1 MKRMTICAIAA
12 VLSVSVSSLALAS
25 SITDIG
31 YTTLQGELGAATP
44 TGAGVKVT
52 QVEAPTNDTSGGAA
66 PIFMPDPSDGQ
77 FIGKTITAI
86 NGNPSGSFSGHATGV
101 GQLFYGNGSS
111 IASGVTQVDSY
122 EATAW
127 LNSLSVSSGPALGAA
142 TTSTSRI
149 ANSSWVGT
157 GATAAQT
164 GTILRIVDR
173 QVQLNEYIN
182 VVGLANGNSNQ
193 PLLGSAYNVIAVG
206 RTDGIHQQNT
216 VAVAGDSLYGTVR
229 SAPLLVAP
237 ESTTSTAAPVVSAAA
252 AVLVQTGHDGGLTLS
267 KGSTVIAGIGTV
279 YNAERS
285 ETVKA
290 ALMAGADRE
299 TANTSTSANITDYRS
314 VGHQTNNGLDDRYG
328 AGQVSILNSYHIVAG
343 GEQKS
348 LQQGGGDIGRF
359 GFDYVGAFGGLN
371 GSPRTTSYFFNAATD
386 ATLFSSLVWNVG
398 LSNNSAL
405 TTTLHDL
412 NLSLYDVTLNALMAQ
427 SASTVDNTEN
437 LWVTL
442 LGGNRYELRVTAGDP
457 ANFSWDYALAWRLEG
472 SPAPVPLPAAVW
484 LFGSGL
490 AGLVAMARRSA
501 DSSHCAYRNK
511 LESRFGNRYLNPTF
525 CKEQP
530 AMNKITTTFALA
542 GLLISGAFIVPAQA
556 NTLQVSGTLNQLTT
570 GPLIGTTFDIW
581 KINMPTA
588 GNFTVDVL
596 AYEASQSNVTTVGYS
611 TSDLNGDG
619 ELAWL
624 DPDTYFYKDDGILH
638 AADALVRC
646 DDIANNCGVYQ
657 NGLTAATS
665 PVTVTTLTQAEGAT
679 DGSIHFRRDPAYNVT
694 AAPGNYLLLIADFRL
709 DPAEAEGGINTNDS
723 FGPPTGFVG
732 GITDHADYRFTLSS
746 STLNFSIDGNTINA
760 SPIPLPAAVWLFGSG
775 LAGIVGYVRRR
786 AAA

>member
-1 MKRMTICAIAA
+1 MKLMTACAIAA

-25 SITDIG
+25 YITDIG
-31 YTTLQGELGAATP
+31 YTALQSELGAFAP

-66 PIFMPDPSDGQ
+66 PIFMPDTTDGD
-77 FIGKTITAI
+77 FIGKSITAI

-101 GQLFYGNGSS
+101 GQLFYGNSSS
-111 IASGVTQVDSY
+111 IASGVTQIDSY

-127 LNSLSVSSGPALGAA
+127 LNSLSVSSGPTIGTA
-142 TTSTSRI
+142 TISTSRI

-164 GTILRIVDR
+164 GTILRSVDR
-173 QVQLNEYIN
+173 QVQLNENIQ

-206 RTDGIHQQNT
+206 RTDGVHQQGS
-216 VAVAGDSLYGTVR
+216 VAVAGDSLYGAGRTV
-229 SAPLLVAP
+229 PTLVAP
-237 ESTTSTAAPVVSAAA
+237 QGTTSEATPVVAAAA

-267 KGSTVIAGIGTV
+267 EGSTTIAGVGTI

-314 VGHQTNNGLDDRYG
+314 AGHQTSNGLDDRYG
-328 AGQVSILNSYHIVAG
+328 AGQVNILNSYHIVAG

-359 GFDYVGAFGGLN
+359 GFDFVGAFGGLN
-371 GSPRTTSYFFNAATD
+371 GSSRTASYLFNAPEN

-398 LSNNSAL
+398 LSNNSAF
-405 TTTLHDL
+405 TTTLHHL
-412 NLSLYDVTLNALMAQ
+412 NLSLYDVTLNALVAE
-427 SASTVDNTEN
+427 SASALDNTEN

-490 AGLVAMARRSA
+490 AGLVGFAR
-501 DSSHCAYRNK
+501 
-511 LESRFGNRYLNPTF
+511 
-525 CKEQP
+525 
-530 AMNKITTTFALA
+530 
-542 GLLISGAFIVPAQA
+542 
-556 NTLQVSGTLNQLTT
+556 
-570 GPLIGTTFDIW
+570 
-581 KINMPTA
+581 
-588 GNFTVDVL
+588 
-596 AYEASQSNVTTVGYS
+596 
-611 TSDLNGDG
+611 
-619 ELAWL
+619 
-624 DPDTYFYKDDGILH
+624 
-638 AADALVRC
+638 
-646 DDIANNCGVYQ
+646 
-657 NGLTAATS
+657 
-665 PVTVTTLTQAEGAT
+665 
-679 DGSIHFRRDPAYNVT
+679 
-694 AAPGNYLLLIADFRL
+694 
-709 DPAEAEGGINTNDS
+709 
-723 FGPPTGFVG
+723 
-732 GITDHADYRFTLSS
+732 
-746 STLNFSIDGNTINA
+746 
-760 SPIPLPAAVWLFGSG
+760 
-775 LAGIVGYVRRR
+775 RRR